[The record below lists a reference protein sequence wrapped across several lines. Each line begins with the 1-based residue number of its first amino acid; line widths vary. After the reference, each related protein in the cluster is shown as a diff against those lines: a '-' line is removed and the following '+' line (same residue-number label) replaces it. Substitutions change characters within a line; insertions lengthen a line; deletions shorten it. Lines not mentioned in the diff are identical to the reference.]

1 MAEKEVKVEQ
11 PQSTEEMVPKSVYD
25 DLLRQATELSNR
37 YMRLTEL
44 YNILVEKYL
53 NTERK

>member
-11 PQSTEEMVPKSVYD
+11 PQSTEEMVPKSAYD
-25 DLLRQATELSNR
+25 DLLKQATELSNR

-44 YNILVEKYL
+44 YNILVERYL
-53 NTERK
+53 STERK

>member
-1 MAEKEVKVEQ
+1 MAEKETPKVEQ
-11 PQSTEEMVPKSVYD
+11 PEAEEMVSKAMYD

-44 YNILVEKYL
+44 YNILVEKFL
-53 NTERK
+53 STERK

>member
-1 MAEKEVKVEQ
+1 MAEKEEVKVEQ
-11 PQSTEEMVPKSVYD
+11 PAAEEMVPKAMYD

-44 YNILVEKYL
+44 YNTLVEKFL
-53 NTERK
+53 STDRK

>member
-11 PQSTEEMVPKSVYD
+11 PQATEEMVPKSVYD

-44 YNILVEKYL
+44 YNTLVEKYL
-53 NTERK
+53 STERK